1 MAETNSTATPSFWSK
16 VGSVLQDKALDLA
29 DSYATMKL
37 GKNEATAQVTPSGV
51 APAPYVAPVTVS
63 APNNTKLYLMIGG
76 GVAALVLVL
85 ALFRSRRG
93 R

>member
-29 DSYATMKL
+29 DSYASLKL
-37 GKNEATAQVTPSGV
+37 GKNDATAQVAASGTT
-51 APAPYVAPVTVS
+51 PAPYVAPATVS
-63 APNNTKLYLMIGG
+63 APNNTKLYLIGG
-76 GVAALVLVL
+76 GVAVVVLL
-85 ALFRSRRG
+85 IALFFPRRG